1 MSNKCLCRNLLWT
14 LRNIYHRAFTGKIYL
29 FKPNNRGSEKWY
41 KICSNLKIKTPERH
55 QWLLLIGDV
64 FKPRTSNIYDT
75 AFLRHSQVSSIVD
88 VWLGS
93 NYVYAYF
100 WLQLSKK
107 CFNGSYS
114 LPTLKGATKGGL
126 TVFPTLLN

>member
-1 MSNKCLCRNLLWT
+1 M
-14 LRNIYHRAFTGKIYL
+14 
-29 FKPNNRGSEKWY
+29 FKANNRSSEKWF
-41 KICSNLKIKTPERH
+41 KICSNLKIKIPERR
-55 QWLLLIGDV
+55 QWLLLIGGV
-64 FKPRTSNIYDT
+64 VKPRTSNIYDI
-75 AFLRHSQVSSIVD
+75 AFLRLSQISSIVD

-100 WLQLSKK
+100 WLQLSNK

-114 LPTLKGATKGGL
+114 LPTWKGATKGGL